1 MRLRVPGPRHD
12 TLISIQ
18 LTYILLIPSSI
29 NENLIHKKELDAA
42 LPLRMLCDTPKKC
55 LITLTTDTLMK
66 KLLCI
71 VSFLALFL
79 VPGMLSAQEASE
91 TLAAVTETVAE
102 SATLS
107 SGNTAWMLTATV
119 LVLFMTLPGLALFY
133 GGLVR
138 AQNLL
143 SVLMHCFAIAC
154 LASVLWIAG
163 LYSIAFADGCAW
175 AGGLEHLGLKGITI
189 STILD
194 GYDIPETVFIMFQMT
209 FAIITPGLI
218 VGAFVER
225 MKFSAIMLF
234 SALWLIVVY
243 APVTHWVWGGG
254 WLMERGTID
263 LAGGIVVH
271 ATAGISALLLAKFV
285 GPREGFPKKLHVP
298 HSPGMVMIGASML
311 WVGWFGFN
319 AGSQLAAN
327 EAAGMTMLVTHI
339 SAAVASLTWMTIE
352 WIKTGKPGLVGI
364 VTGMVAG
371 LATITPASGNVGPLG
386 AILLGFL
393 AGVVCYFM
401 CGVVKGK
408 LKIDDSLD
416 VFAVHGVGGIMG
428 TLLVAVFGT
437 AAFGGTGV
445 DDMIGQLNT
454 QVIALAAVIAWS
466 AIATVIIV
474 FICKATTGLRVD
486 EETEFSGLD
495 QAEHGETA
503 YHFE

>member
-1 MRLRVPGPRHD
+1 MKNVLRFISLLMLLLAPGF
-12 TLISIQ
+12 
-18 LTYILLIPSSI
+18 LL
-29 NENLIHKKELDAA
+29 
-42 LPLRMLCDTPKKC
+42 
-55 LITLTTDTLMK
+55 
-66 KLLCI
+66 
-71 VSFLALFL
+71 
-79 VPGMLSAQEASE
+79 AQEA
-91 TLAAVTETVAE
+91 AVVDVADQVVAVTA
-102 SATLS
+102 SAD

-138 AQNLL
+138 AQNVL

-154 LASVLWIAG
+154 LASVLWVG
-163 LYSIAFADGCAW
+163 VLYSIAFADGSSW
-175 AGGLEHLGLKGITI
+175 VGGLSKVGLQGIGLE
-189 STILD
+189 SLS
-194 GYDIPETVFIMFQMT
+194 GDIPETVFVMFQMT

-225 MKFSAIMLF
+225 MKFTAILLF
-234 SALWLIVVY
+234 TALWLVVVY
-243 APVTHWVWGGG
+243 APVTHWVWSEGG
-254 WLMERGTID
+254 WLFARDTID

-271 ATAGISALLLAKFV
+271 ATAGVSALLLAYFV
-285 GPREGFPKKLHVP
+285 GPRDGFPKKLHVP

-327 EAAGMTMLVTHI
+327 ESAGMTMLVTHI

-371 LATITPASGNVGPLG
+371 LATITPASGYVGPLG

-401 CGVVKGK
+401 CGVVKEK
-408 LKIDDSLD
+408 MKIDDTLD

-428 TLLVAVFGT
+428 TVLVAVFGT
-437 AAFGGTGV
+437 AAFGGLGEFN
-445 DDMIGQLNT
+445 MGEQLVT
-454 QVIALAAVIAWS
+454 QVIALAAVVAWS
-466 AIATVIIV
+466 AVGTVIIV
-474 FICKATTGLRVD
+474 FICKMTTGLRVD
-486 EETEFSGLD
+486 QEVEHTGLD